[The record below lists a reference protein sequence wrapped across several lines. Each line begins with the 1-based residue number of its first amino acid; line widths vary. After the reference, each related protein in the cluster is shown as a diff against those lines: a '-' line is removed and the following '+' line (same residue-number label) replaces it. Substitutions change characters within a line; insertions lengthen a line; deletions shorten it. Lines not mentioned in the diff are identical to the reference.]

1 MMMGWHWHQDISFSV
16 RNYYLKL
23 RQSFCGGN
31 CKEVLYYIILD
42 FCIYISQN
50 RVSIGKMFYYCGSKH
65 NFIDISFYGL
75 SKFNYH
81 TYKMYV
87 YKV

>member
-1 MMMGWHWHQDISFSV
+1 MMMGWHWHQDISSV

-42 FCIYISQN
+42 FIYIFHKSCVDWKCLLLWLQ
-50 RVSIGKMFYYCGSKH
+50 
-65 NFIDISFYGL
+65 
-75 SKFNYH
+75 
-81 TYKMYV
+81 T
-87 YKV
+87 